1 MIRSW
6 NSAITAM
13 GFSKYKYEK
22 HEHIHCIVFRKV
34 QDECCVNEE
43 MVDHMFIHQ
52 DALEENS
59 APDMTEAYD
68 DKPLKE
74 RDTEH
79 IRHTMLELP
88 GQFSDT
94 DD

>member
-6 NSAITAM
+6 NLAITAM
-13 GFSKYKYEK
+13 GYSKYKYEK

-59 APDMTEAYD
+59 AADMRKVCV
-68 DKPLKE
+68 DKPLTE
-74 RDTEH
+74 RDIEF

-88 GQFSDT
+88 GHFSDM